1 MNLRNCW
8 VQKLA
13 AFLCPLS
20 ANTYGIEFLR
30 FSISDY
36 STKKI
41 IFEVGKDIP
50 PQADMQLDLTSGP
63 DTFRKIKYQ
72 FSEDVLRLP
81 FIETT

>member
-1 MNLRNCW
+1 MVQPLRNDN
-8 VQKLA
+8 A

-30 FSISDY
+30 FTIMDY
-36 STKKI
+36 ATKNV
-41 IFEVGKDIP
+41 IFEVGRDLP
-50 PQADMQLDLTSGP
+50 PPVDMQLDMSSGV

-81 FIETT
+81 AVETQ